1 MKEFKYKPYS
11 RTREVLATIGEI
23 VGTAI
28 AYIGIL
34 VVAYIFL
41 AIA

>member
-23 VGTAI
+23 AGTAI
-28 AYIGIL
+28 ACIGMFL
-34 VVAYIFL
+34 LAYLFL